1 MLATSLNVLAELVDD
16 SNVVLM
22 EPLFSV
28 KCFLLF
34 ALTRFSALPR
44 LY

>member
-1 MLATSLNVLAELVDD
+1 MLATSLNGVAELVDV

-22 EPLFSV
+22 EPLVSV

-34 ALTRFSALPR
+34 TFTRFSALPR